1 MKSISKFALTASIG
15 LALSFTLSCS
25 SGDDGNIGSPSSC
38 PVSAVSENSV
48 TCGGQT
54 YRTVNIGD
62 QVWFA
67 ENLNY
72 KASGSKCYGNDPKNA
87 EKYGRLYNWETA
99 KKACPSGWHLP
110 SKKEWDE
117 LVNFA
122 GGEDTAGKKLKAKS
136 GWYDNGNGTDEYG
149 FSALPGGFGNSCGSF
164 SIVGYYG
171 NWWSSSEYGSS
182 YAYYRVMDYSDED
195 AYWNDYGKSY
205 LFSVRCVQDK
215 A

>member
-1 MKSISKFALTASIG
+1 MNPKKEASKITKG
-15 LALSFTLSCS
+15 KFT
-25 SGDDGNIGSPSSC
+25 DPRDGK
-38 PVSAVSENSV
+38 V
-48 TCGGQT
+48 
-54 YRTVNIGD
+54 YKTVKIGD
-62 QVWFA
+62 QTWLA
-67 ENLNY
+67 ENLNFDC
-72 KASGSKCYGNDPKNA
+72 KGSKCYDNDPKYA
-87 EKYGRLYNWETA
+87 EKYGRLYNWKTA

-136 GWYDNGNGTDEYG
+136 GWSENGNGTNEYG
-149 FSALPGGFGNSCGSF
+149 FSALPGGFGNSSGSF
-164 SIVGYYG
+164 SIAGYYG

-205 LFSVRCVQDK
+205 LFSVRCVQD
-215 A
+215 